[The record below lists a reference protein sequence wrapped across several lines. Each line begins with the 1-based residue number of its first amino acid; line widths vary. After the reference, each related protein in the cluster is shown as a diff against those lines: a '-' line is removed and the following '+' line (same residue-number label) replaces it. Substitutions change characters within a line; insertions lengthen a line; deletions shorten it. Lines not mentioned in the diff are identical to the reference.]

1 MTRRLLTISACA
13 AIAAAGVLAA
23 AAGSHAQ
30 GQAAARYTADGKL
43 EFPKDYRTWIYL
55 STGLDMSYLP
65 LPASMMGHHMFDS
78 VFVDP
83 ASYAAFEKT
92 GTWPD
97 GAVFVLEV
105 RGAQEK
111 GSINTSGQYQSTVVM
126 GRETHVKDKR
136 FASGWAF
143 FPFGTGEGPAPAL
156 PQGSD
161 CNKCH
166 EAHGAVDTT
175 MVQFYPTLLPV
186 AQAHKTLSAA
196 YLAEEK
202 SR

>member
-1 MTRRLLTISACA
+1 MKRRLLTISACGA
-13 AIAAAGVLAA
+13 LAVAVAFLA
-23 AAGSHAQ
+23 AAGSQAQ
-30 GQAAARYTADGKL
+30 APGAARYTADGKL

-83 ASYAAFEKT
+83 ASYAAFQKT

-105 RGAQEK
+105 RGAQDK
-111 GSINTSGQYQSTVVM
+111 GSINKSGQYQTTTVM

-143 FPFGTGEGPAPAL
+143 FPFGTGEGPAAAL
-156 PQGSD
+156 PQASD

-175 MVQFYPTLLPV
+175 MVQFYPTLLPI
-186 AQAHKTLSAA
+186 AEAKKTFSAA

-202 SR
+202 AR